1 MNTQV
6 SWNKM
11 TDKEFND
18 ETSHVIWNKLKGQ
31 DVPDH
36 YTDKD
41 KKEIVERYWHRAM
54 ESEQ

>member
-1 MNTQV
+1 
-6 SWNKM
+6 M